1 MIVMKALQRFGLE
14 TQCFKYQDALKKSM
28 EFFIRRYQKG
38 VRGSG
43 TSDVFVSKTPL
54 SQSEFED
61 ICTSIGNG
69 KYNLCVRGK
78 GIKGF
83 KKMSEHNVLEEKLVF
98 NADEVVSVQQNLP
111 LSSLSEK
118 EIMDLMGNMIEK
130 APDDI
135 VGQEKFMA
143 DLKRFHAE
151 LDSRKIG
158 SPSQTKFEAQDD
170 SIVGAGFSVGRSIPS
185 FALGVVAGG
194 VLVYLLNK
202 TTIDALKKQVDELNN
217 SIKDAESSLNTIKKS
232 AESINNP
239 FSPQNML
246 SKYNQSFGVN

>member
-1 MIVMKALQRFGLE
+1 
-14 TQCFKYQDALKKSM
+14 M

-54 SQSEFED
+54 SQTEFED
-61 ICTSIGNG
+61 ICTSIGKG

-83 KKMSEHNVLEEKLVF
+83 KKMSEHIVVEEKLVF
-98 NADEVVSVQQNLP
+98 NADEIVSVQQNLP
-111 LSSLSEK
+111 LSSLSDK

-130 APDDI
+130 APSDM
-135 VGQEKFMA
+135 VGQDKFMA

-151 LDSRKIG
+151 LDSRKAN
-158 SPSQTKFEAQDD
+158 PVQQQTNFEAQEG

-202 TTIDALKKQVDELNN
+202 STIDALKQQVDELNK
-217 SIKDAESSLNTIKKS
+217 SIKDAESSLNTIKKN

-239 FSPQNML
+239 FSPHNMI
-246 SKYNQSFGVN
+246 SRYNQSFGIN